1 MKKYLLKFLNDKSFD
16 TLQAALAKADREE
29 AFRMA
34 HTLKGVSQNLG
45 LASLFTSSDALTEA
59 LRNGI
64 SKDAGALFDKVEAD
78 YRAAVFFLL
87 CISKFFHSLIHGNT
101 HCVHLRHT
109 HKYCAVG
116 YGIFCYETVS
126 ARMQVRFLIKWK
138 QITGRQLR
146 QSLHCRQNK

>member
-1 MKKYLLKFLNDKSFD
+1 MQVKECYAAMEGDYEGVMSRLLNEERVKKYLLKFLNDKSFD

-78 YRAAVFFLL
+78 YRAAVAA
-87 CISKFFHSLIHGNT
+87 ISALQ
-101 HCVHLRHT
+101 
-109 HKYCAVG
+109 A
-116 YGIFCYETVS
+116 E
-126 ARMQVRFLIKWK
+126 
-138 QITGRQLR
+138 
-146 QSLHCRQNK
+146 